1 MFVCYNF
8 LMRILLIG
16 KSVAARAFAQYFT
29 QNPDNIVFCTLD
41 DTEAEFIDILPDNAQ
56 ELCEFA
62 QANEMTLTLICDE
75 NLMQSNIVS
84 VFTDTGL
91 SVFAPCGSAL
101 KILNSKIQTKKFIYK
116 NKIPTPRFQFFEKPQ
131 AALDYIRKN
140 PLPVFIKPDTPNA
153 SKACVATTF
162 SRAKEAVENIFN
174 CGAKKILTE
183 EYLWGKEFCVYTI
196 CDGSK
201 ALALGEIAKFQ
212 NSFAALGAD
221 FLDEKDREQVSK
233 SINTIFE
240 AISKEYGGYLGILG
254 FNFIKANDKIY
265 LLGFETFFKD
275 IDVQIMLQ
283 SLGQNWD
290 KLFIS
295 ALSGR
300 LNEDFPQLEQSQDY
314 ALACEFYENG
324 KKINIS
330 SSAKTFNAARRMLI
344 DDGADAKEIEE
355 ALRFWKY

>member
-1 MFVCYNF
+1 
-8 LMRILLIG
+8 MRVLIIG

-162 SRAKEAVENIFN
+162 SHAKEAVENIFN

-183 EYLWGKEFCVYTI
+183 EYLWGKEFCAYTI
-196 CDGSK
+196 CDGNN
-201 ALALGEIAKFQ
+201 ALVLGETAKFQ
-212 NSFAALGAD
+212 GYFAVSDAY
-221 FLDEKDREQVSK
+221 FLDENDRDNVFK
-233 SINTIFE
+233 YVNTVYN
-240 AISKEYGGYLGILG
+240 ALSKEDEGYKGILG
-254 FNFIKANDKIY
+254 FNFIKTKDKIC

-275 IDVQIMLQ
+275 LDAQIMIQ
-283 SLGQNWD
+283 GVDENWE
-290 KLFIS
+290 KLFEA
-295 ALSGR
+295 ALSGTLCR
-300 LNEDFPQLEQSQDY
+300 DY
-314 ALACEFYENG
+314 CEIKQGKKYILASEFWENG
-324 KKINIS
+324 EKINIS
-330 SSAKTFNAARRMLI
+330 SIANTFNAAKRMLI
-344 DDGADAKEIEE
+344 EDGANAKEIEE
-355 ALRFWKY
+355 ALKIWKF